1 MMIIKLILILIG
13 LSGGILV
20 GTALAS
26 FITLLDIVP
35 RLAQVSDTSFLIP
48 FYQLVMTLSIVVVTL
63 SHFFEYSLH
72 LTKYITMPI
81 GLIIGVFVGLLAA
94 ALAEV
99 LNVIPILERRTKLG
113 KKIYYCLLGISL
125 GKVFGSLFYWLKM

>member
-1 MMIIKLILILIG
+1 MIIKLILVLIG

-35 RLAQVSDTSFLIP
+35 RLAQVSNTSFLIS
-48 FYQLVMTLSIVVVTL
+48 FYQIIMTLSIVVVTL

-113 KKIYYCLLGISL
+113 KNIYYCLLGISL